1 MGIMKITK
9 EHFSCQLLNEMT
21 IKPFKI
27 LKDFITISI
36 FKFFKKNGCPLSGK
50 KIGSL
55 KPNKMT
61 YYVNWKTF
69 MDILWAK

>member
-9 EHFSCQLLNEMT
+9 KHFSCQLLNEMR

-36 FKFFKKNGCPLSGK
+36 FKFFKKKWLPFK
-50 KIGSL
+50 
-55 KPNKMT
+55 
-61 YYVNWKTF
+61 W
-69 MDILWAK
+69 